1 MNKQPPKPKQR
12 TLSPALA
19 FFSAFFGLGVGF
31 VYVGEL
37 GLAIAA
43 VFSLYG
49 LIALSGWTGA
59 MTSSIAGLEI
69 VIILCLGLFAASAIR
84 PAVIAFRD
92 RHRVVKRYNRWW
104 FYLLWL
110 LAVGVISIVAY
121 KNRGVIF
128 GYDLYRAPSV
138 AMSPTIERD
147 DFFLVNSWQY
157 HHHAPADGEIVVL
170 NLNDG
175 TGVKY
180 VKRIVGIPGDRIEL
194 RHSILFRNE
203 QPVVEPCVHLVGPF
217 ISYGRDYGPIV
228 VGPDQVFVLGD
239 YRDNSLDSR
248 KWGTIPVSQIQGRA
262 NFIWLSLA
270 QGHFRANRIGND
282 LRPKE

>member
-1 MNKQPPKPKQR
+1 MNEQPPQPKQR

-37 GLAIAA
+37 GLALAT
-43 VFSLYG
+43 VFSLYS

-59 MTSSIAGLEI
+59 MTSSVAGLGI
-69 VIILCLGLFAASAIR
+69 VIILCLGIFAASAIW
-84 PAVIAFRD
+84 PAVIAFRN

-110 LAVGVISIVAY
+110 LAVGLISIVAY
-121 KNRGVIF
+121 KNRGAMF

-147 DFFLVNSWQY
+147 DFFLVNAWQY
-157 HHHAPADGEIVVL
+157 HHHAPADGEVVVL

-194 RHSILFRNE
+194 RDSTLVRNG
-203 QPVVEPCVHLVGPF
+203 QPVGEPYVHLVAPF
-217 ISYGRDYGPIV
+217 PSYGRNYGPIV

-239 YRDNSLDSR
+239 YRDNSVDSR
-248 KWGTIPVSQIQGRA
+248 KWGTIPISQIQGRA

-270 QGHFRANRIGND
+270 QGHFRANRIGID
-282 LRPKE
+282 LRPK